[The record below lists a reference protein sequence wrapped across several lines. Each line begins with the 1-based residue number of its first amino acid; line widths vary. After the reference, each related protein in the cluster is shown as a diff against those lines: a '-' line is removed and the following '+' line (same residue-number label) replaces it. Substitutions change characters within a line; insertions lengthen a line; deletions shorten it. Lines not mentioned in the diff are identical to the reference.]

1 MKYHR
6 RSLPKAA
13 LTLLVLALST
23 IPAKATSVV
32 MLTDEELILSSR
44 VIVTGTVRSVFSAW
58 NDEQNII
65 YTYVEVRPD
74 RFLKGNLDTKRI
86 VLKQLGGTVGTSGMR
101 IYGQPQFARGQQV
114 LLYLSTAPD
123 GTLRTAHIF
132 MGAFSIVKDAATAA
146 EWAMRD
152 VDAAAVETLARPD
165 GQVVSNRAPLQDY
178 LHKISDTLQRGAVSL
193 QRAAGEQSEPAIV
206 AVPPEWRR
214 KKQKAGDVSAQF
226 VLIGDGVRWF
236 EPDTGQAI
244 NFYVNPSSSP
254 IAGGAPNEISRA
266 MNAWSAQ
273 SGANLTIRSAGQT
286 GNCGMVADG
295 TNTISFGDCLGQLE
309 PAFGCAGVVAIT
321 QTSWNPS
328 ETRTVGGRTYSRM
341 IEADLVFNRG
351 MDCFLG
357 VSANLAE
364 VACHE
369 LGHAMGLGH
378 STDASAIMW
387 SVAHGRGR
395 DSTLGNDDRAGILSL
410 YPSTGS
416 GGGGGTGGG
425 GGGTGGGGGGG
436 GGPIPLAIL
445 TSSLP
450 TATAGHFYS
459 QTLTATGGTSPYRW
473 TLVSGLP
480 IGLSLTPGGL
490 IQGTTTRTGSY
501 SIFVQVTDQL
511 ANVDSQRVALDVQAN
526 APTLYPEISRVKI
539 KKSKKITIFGVNFR
553 QDAQII
559 FNGLLLTPLW
569 FERDGD
575 TTIVFIKHKVGPPGT
590 NVIYVQNP
598 DTRSQGYVF

>member
-1 MKYHR
+1 MKYHC
-6 RSLPKAA
+6 RSLLKVA
-13 LTLLVLALST
+13 LPLLVLVLST

-58 NDEQNII
+58 NDEQNAI

-74 RFLKGNLDTKRI
+74 RFLKGDLGTKRI
-86 VLKQLGGTVGTSGMR
+86 VLKQLGGTVGTKGMR
-101 IYGQPQFARGQQV
+101 INGQPQFVRGQQV

-123 GTLRTAHIF
+123 GTLRTAHFF
-132 MGAFSIVKDAATAA
+132 MGAFSIVKDAATAT
-146 EWAMRD
+146 EWATRD
-152 VDAAAVETLARPD
+152 VDAATVESLPRPD
-165 GQVVSNRAPLQDY
+165 GQVVNNRAPLQDY
-178 LHKISDTLQRGAVSL
+178 LHKINDTLQRGTVNL
-193 QRAAGEQSEPAIV
+193 QRAEGEESEPPIV
-206 AVPPEWRR
+206 AVPPEWRH

-226 VLIGDGVRWF
+226 VLMGDGVRWF
-236 EPDTGQAI
+236 EPDVGQPV
-244 NFYVNPSSSP
+244 NFYINPSSSP

-273 SGANLTIRSAGQT
+273 SGANITIRSAGQT
-286 GNCGMVADG
+286 GSCGMLADG
-295 TNTISFGDCLGQLE
+295 TSTISFGDCMGQLQ
-309 PAFGCAGVVAIT
+309 PPFGCAGVLAIT

-328 ETRTVGGRTYSRM
+328 ETRTVGGRTYSR
-341 IEADLVFNRG
+341 IVEADLVFNRG

-364 VACHE
+364 VVCHE
-369 LGHAMGLGH
+369 LGHAMGLAH

-395 DSTLGNDDRAGILSL
+395 DATLGDDDRAGILSL
-410 YPSTGS
+410 YPSTGGS
-416 GGGGGTGGG
+416 GGG

-436 GGPIPLAIL
+436 GVPVPLAIM
-445 TSSLP
+445 TTSLP
-450 TATAGHFYS
+450 TATAGRFYS
-459 QTLTATGGTSPYRW
+459 QALTATGGASPYRW
-473 TLVSGLP
+473 TLIGGLP

-501 SIFVQVTDQL
+501 SVFVQVTDQMS
-511 ANVDSQRVALDVQAN
+511 NVDSQRVALEVGADTPSV
-526 APTLYPEISRVKI
+526 YPEISRVKV

-559 FNGLLLTPLW
+559 LNGLLLAPSW
-569 FERDGD
+569 FEKDGD
-575 TTIVFIKHKVGPPGT
+575 TTIVFVKHKVGPPGT